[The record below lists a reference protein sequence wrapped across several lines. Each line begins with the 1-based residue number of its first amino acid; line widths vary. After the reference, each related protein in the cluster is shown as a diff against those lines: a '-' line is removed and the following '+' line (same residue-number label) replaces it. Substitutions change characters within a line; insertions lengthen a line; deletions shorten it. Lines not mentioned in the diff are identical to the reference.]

1 MKNDVIEIISR
12 VCEIPVK
19 KISLDSNLVTDLE
32 LGSLDLVELVSEF
45 EEKYNVVVEDKDV
58 KGLQTVRDIV
68 ELLEKNV

>member
-45 EEKYNVVVEDKDV
+45 EEKYNVVVEDKNV
-58 KGLQTVRDIV
+58 KGLQTVGDIV

>member
-58 KGLQTVRDIV
+58 KGLQTVGDIV